1 MSEIKSNLYFFSD
14 TTVTQMCTYPH
25 SNLQLLGKICNHQL
39 VTGVWLLLGEI
50 SCRGPKMSLCLF
62 WSLAHN
68 WMEEANLST
77 NTHSANHKRRM
88 LEKVKVSPFEMCCS
102 GKEQLSIWVFFYAS
116 SVRRQAIV
124 FHASSVGHG
133 KLLPSTTVATS
144 LQSVSPN
151 NYQKSLTRE
160 IIFFP
165 SNQRLPGAR
174 QPVCRPVSVRP
185 YQTHAQTSS
194 LN

>member
-1 MSEIKSNLYFFSD
+1 
-14 TTVTQMCTYPH
+14 
-25 SNLQLLGKICNHQL
+25 
-39 VTGVWLLLGEI
+39 
-50 SCRGPKMSLCLF
+50 MSLCLF

-77 NTHSANHKRRM
+77 TTHSANHKWRM

-102 GKEQLSIWVFFYAS
+102 GKEQLSIWVFFFYAS
-116 SVRRQAIV
+116 SVHRQAIV

-160 IIFFP
+160 IIFSLATRGYQGLANQSADLCQWGLMRLMHKLHRWIKTQFNGHKKTK
-165 SNQRLPGAR
+165 SNL
-174 QPVCRPVSVRP
+174 S
-185 YQTHAQTSS
+185 
-194 LN
+194 